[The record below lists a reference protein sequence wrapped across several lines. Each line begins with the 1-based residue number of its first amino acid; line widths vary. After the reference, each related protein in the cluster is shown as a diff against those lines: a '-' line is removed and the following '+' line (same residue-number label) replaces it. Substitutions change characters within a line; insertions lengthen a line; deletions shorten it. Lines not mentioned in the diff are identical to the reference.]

1 MNYLSKIMLNREQ
14 IWMQAILIMV
24 TALVLSFG
32 YFFVIG
38 VDASINRHN
47 YGVERT
53 LTLNNLVLNEVSTEQ
68 LSKDVE
74 KIPSVDNVVFN
85 TLEEQNII
93 IIKMKD
99 YRQRAETIAQLPEYI
114 ISAGIVFHQIETQ
127 FDLITKFKF
136 AGILAVVFMGIVVM
150 FFYFGIMHHIR
161 KSCEITNSLLNI
173 LGYSRK
179 SRFKMTLFPF
189 FESSLIAIFLFII
202 LLKFTVIPVL
212 NGCIAQIS
220 RLSNLGVAF
229 NLSSLEYIVIMF
241 VVIILYGIMFLKS
254 TTENNS

>member
-1 MNYLSKIMLNREQ
+1 MLNREQ
-14 IWMQAILIMV
+14 IWMQAILMIV
-24 TALVLSFG
+24 TAIVLSFG
-32 YFFVIG
+32 YFFVLG
-38 VDASINRHN
+38 VDVSINRHN
-47 YGVERT
+47 YGAERT

-68 LSKDVE
+68 LIKDVE
-74 KIPSVDNVVFN
+74 NIPTVDNVVFN

-136 AGILAVVFMGIVVM
+136 AGISAVVFLGIVLM
-150 FFYFGIMHHIR
+150 FFYFGLMHHIR

-179 SRFKMTLFPF
+179 SRLIMTLFPF

-202 LLKFTVIPVL
+202 LLKFIFIPVL
-212 NGCIAQIS
+212 NVCIAQIS
-220 RLSNLGVAF
+220 RLTNLGVDF
-229 NLSSLEYIVIMF
+229 KLSFLEYMVIIF
-241 VVIILYGIMFLKS
+241 VVIIIYGIMFLKS
-254 TTENNS
+254 TTKNKSLKIGK